1 MSREISRKIVE
12 DIYSDTYVSLK
23 EDVSKVISEKA
34 VSVLEDMKS
43 HVAKRFFAE
52 ATFGINSQGG
62 DVVDTPDGGKAQ
74 QQIYYPKGNPKYNT
88 SQNDSKP
95 TPDSTTQTPPSRT
108 QQSPNYPVYPKD
120 SDAARDFRSA
130 FRDARTRGDKE
141 FTWQGRKYGTELA
154 KPQAA
159 PAPQA
164 QSSGQQSRPAPQ
176 AQSSGQ
182 QSRPAPQAQAPGQ
195 QSRPA
200 PQTQGPVPRQ
210 KSIPAPQAQAPG
222 QQSRPAPKADYY
234 KNLAGIPKPGER
246 SVQGR
251 NF

>member
-52 ATFGINSQGG
+52 ATFGVNPQGG

-74 QQIYYPKGNPKYNT
+74 QQIYYPKGNPKYST
-88 SQNDSKP
+88 SQNDSKQ
-95 TPDSTTQTPPSRT
+95 TSDSTTQTPPSRT

-164 QSSGQQSRPAPQ
+164 R
-176 AQSSGQ
+176 SSGQ
-182 QSRPAPQAQAPGQ
+182 QSRPAPQAQASGQ

-200 PQTQGPVPRQ
+200 PQTQGPVPGQ

-222 QQSRPAPKADYY
+222 QQSRPAPKTDYY